1 MRVSVASLEGPRVLA
16 RPDHP
21 VSRRNIDI
29 NAVKVLYRLYHAGYQ
44 SFLVGGAVRD
54 LMLGRRPKDFDI
66 STDARPQQIRRLF
79 RNSRIIGRRFR
90 LVHIYFRGGIVE
102 VSTFRR
108 QPDPEIQEGGT
119 SELLITDD
127 NVFGTPEQDAYRR
140 DFTVNALFYSIG
152 DFSVIDYVEGIE
164 DLERKVIRT
173 IGDPDIR
180 LREDP
185 VRMLRACELA
195 GRLDFA
201 IDPATEASIRKYSRE
216 IEKASPARLSE
227 EIGQILQSGSSERV
241 LRRALDVGLL
251 EIFLPEAYTLLTTG
265 EGEAVGFQKVP
276 SILDEMISEGH
287 KISDAALLGALALPS
302 ILLRRQ
308 HIEALDQRPIKRS
321 ALRKLTTD
329 TVDRLATRFNLSR
342 SKTERLQQAIWS
354 FHRLGERWRGV
365 SSQIQFSRQ
374 PGFDDAL
381 ALLEILV
388 RATGEGQ
395 KTLDLWT
402 RIQESRPQPHPVGS
416 RNRSR
421 RRRRRRQSR

>member
-29 NAVKVLYRLYHAGYQ
+29 NAIKVLYRLYHAGHQ

-54 LMLGRRPKDFDI
+54 LMLSRRPKDFDI

-90 LVHIYFRGGIVE
+90 LVHVYFRSGIVE

-108 QPDPEIQEGGT
+108 QPDPEIQEGGPAD
-119 SELLITDD
+119 LLITDD

-164 DLERKVIRT
+164 DLDRKVIRT
-173 IGDPDIR
+173 IGDPDVR
-180 LREDP
+180 FREDP

-195 GRLDFA
+195 GRLEFT
-201 IDPATEASIRKYSRE
+201 IDPATEASIRRCSRE
-216 IEKASPARLSE
+216 IEKASPTRLSE

-241 LRRALDVGLL
+241 LRRALEVGLL
-251 EIFLPEAYTLLTTG
+251 EIFLPEAYQLMTTCG
-265 EGEAVGFQKVP
+265 GEAAGFQKVP
-276 SILDEMISEGH
+276 AILDQMINEGH
-287 KISDAALLGALALPS
+287 KMSDAALLGALVLPS
-302 ILLRRQ
+302 VLLRRQ
-308 HIEALDQRPIKRS
+308 HIEALDQRPMKRS

-329 TVDRLATRFNLSR
+329 TVDRLATRFTLSR
-342 SKTERLQQAIWS
+342 TKTERLQQAIWS
-354 FHRLGERWRGV
+354 FHRLGERWRGIP
-365 SSQIQFSRQ
+365 SQVQFSRQ
-374 PGFDDAL
+374 AGFDDAL
-381 ALLEILV
+381 ALLEVLV

-395 KTLDLWT
+395 GKLEHWT
-402 RIQESRPQPHPVGS
+402 RIKESRPDSGPARS
-416 RNRSR
+416 RSRSR
-421 RRRRRRQSR
+421 RRRRP